1 MYTVAVDAM
10 GGDFAP
16 ESPVRGSLRALREFE
31 DISILLVGRKEAV
44 APLLG
49 AENPRARVIDARDVI
64 TNHEPPV
71 LAIRRKTDSSLVVAL
86 RLVKDGDA
94 QALVSAGSTGAVM
107 AGSLFRLNRIPGVE
121 RPAIAITVPTLGK
134 PTLLLDAG
142 ANVDCAPE
150 TLVQFAAMGSA
161 YAKSALGYPSPRVAL
176 VNIGEEA
183 EKGNAL
189 TKAAHK
195 LLSAPGRPFAFS
207 GNIEARGIPL
217 GEADVAVCD
226 GFTGNILMKS
236 MEGLSKAIFT
246 MLKRELTSS
255 LRGKI
260 GGLLAADSFRRM
272 KHAMNPDEVGGA
284 LMLGASQVVIKA
296 HGNSSEFAFFSAIRQ
311 ARAALEANVIRKIA
325 DTI

>member
-1 MYTVAVDAM
+1 
-10 GGDFAP
+10 
-16 ESPVRGSLRALREFE
+16 
-31 DISILLVGRKEAV
+31 
-44 APLLG
+44 
-49 AENPRARVIDARDVI
+49 
-64 TNHEPPV
+64 
-71 LAIRRKTDSSLVVAL
+71 
-86 RLVKDGDA
+86 
-94 QALVSAGSTGAVM
+94 
-107 AGSLFRLNRIPGVE
+107 
-121 RPAIAITVPTLGK
+121 
-134 PTLLLDAG
+134 
-142 ANVDCAPE
+142 
-150 TLVQFAAMGSA
+150 MGSA

-272 KHAMNPDEVGGA
+272 KHAMDPDEVGGA